1 LLYDGNE
8 KQMDETFLQF
18 FSNNVTIYFY
28 MFCTLMKHW
37 ICCNVSC
44 WVIVTI

>member
-1 LLYDGNE
+1 
-8 KQMDETFLQF
+8 
-18 FSNNVTIYFY
+18 

-37 ICCNVSC
+37 ICCNASC